1 MRHKCP
7 CCVISVNAEFSLV
20 PHINE
25 AIVGN
30 STYFDCTT
38 TTHTNK
44 VNWYHLGVGT
54 KDHEDICIYC
64 LGKVHPLYIN
74 RIEVKL
80 DSNTYRLWIKSV
92 LLEDAGKYVCQDN
105 GGIGDSLI
113 AQLVVLGNDIAK
125 WFLCAMNLLL
135 TEY

>member
-1 MRHKCP
+1 MPR
-7 CCVISVNAEFSLV
+7 
-20 PHINE
+20 INE
-25 AIVGN
+25 AMVGH

-38 TTHTNK
+38 TTHTNE

-74 RIEVKL
+74 IIEVKR

-92 LLEDAGKYVCQDN
+92 ELEDAGQYVCQDN
-105 GGIGDSLI
+105 GGIGDSLT
-113 AQLVVLGNDIAK
+113 AQLIVLGNDRTVI
-125 WFLCAMNLLL
+125 LQNVSCVQ
-135 TEY
+135 